1 MLRRLLATLMAGS
14 IACALTA
21 AGPSW
26 SASAATRALRPSDAG
41 HARLATADP
50 RHVPATADPRH
61 VLATGDPRHV
71 PATAD
76 PRHVLATGDPR
87 HVHRPSVPRT
97 CRRVSA
103 ARSTTDGTF
112 SAQDESAP
120 PDTQRI
126 QSALDACA
134 GTGRAVELAPRAGQN
149 AFLSAPLAVRQG
161 EVLLIDGGAT
171 LYASRNP
178 SDYQIPGA
186 TTCGTISGDGNGC
199 VPFIDLTGSHSGV
212 MGTRDRYGHIGVVD
226 GRGQM
231 TMLGSTL
238 SWWQLA
244 EDAKSGGNQNNPKLI
259 ESDGADELT
268 IYDVELANSPMYHLL
283 ITHGQALT
291 VWGTV
296 VDTPAVGARNTDGI
310 DPLSERDVTIA
321 HNFVQDGDDCI
332 AIKSDP
338 GVASRDITVED
349 DHCYG
354 THGISIGSQT
364 AGGIDNILVRDDTVS
379 GIDSLG
385 NTSTSNNGIRIKSD
399 ALVGGV
405 TQRVSYEGVCLTG
418 VKYPLYFNPYYA
430 PGGSDIPTFTDIVL
444 DGVVAVNS
452 PAKTTSLFQGYDAE
466 HLLDLDL
473 ENVSVDD
480 PAETASNARIGL
492 YNSNVVPSGPNVTVT
507 PIRAWGRIPTCR
519 FPAFA

>member
-1 MLRRLLATLMAGS
+1 MSRRLFVTLVAGS
-14 IACALTA
+14 IACALGAT
-21 AGPSW
+21 GLTW
-26 SASAATRALRPSDAG
+26 SASAATRVARRSDADG
-41 HARLATADP
+41 SR
-50 RHVPATADPRH
+50 
-61 VLATGDPRHV
+61 LATGDRRHI
-71 PATAD
+71 
-76 PRHVLATGDPR
+76 R
-87 HVHRPSVPRT
+87 RPSIPRT

-103 ARSTTDGTF
+103 TLSTADGTF

-120 PDTQRI
+120 PDTPRI

-134 GTGRAVELAPRAGQN
+134 GTGGAVELARAPRAGQD
-149 AFLSAPLAVRQG
+149 AFLSAPLTVRRG
-161 EVLLIDGGAT
+161 EVLLVDSGVT

-178 SDYQIPGA
+178 SDYQIPGS

-199 VPFIDLTGSHSGV
+199 VPFIDLAGSHSGV
-212 MGTRDRYGHIGVVD
+212 MGTRNRSGQLGVID

-259 ESDGADELT
+259 ESDGADDLT

-283 ITHGQALT
+283 ITHGYGLT

-310 DPLSERDVTIA
+310 DPLSESDVTIA

-349 DHCYG
+349 THCYG

-379 GIDSLG
+379 GTDSLG

-405 TQRVSYEGVCLTG
+405 TQRVTYNDVCLTG
-418 VKYPLYFNPYYA
+418 VKYPLYFNPFYA
-430 PGGSDIPTFTDIVL
+430 AGGSDIPTFRDIVL
-444 DGVVAVNS
+444 NGIAAVNS
-452 PAKTTSLFQGYDAE
+452 PAHTTSLFQGYDAS
-466 HLLDLDL
+466 HPLDLDL
-473 ENVSVDD
+473 ENVSLDNPTQTSAD
-480 PAETASNARIGL
+480 ANIGL
-492 YNSNVVPSGPNVTVT
+492 YNSNVVPSGPDVTVT
-507 PIRAWGRIPTCR
+507 PIHAWGRIPRCR
-519 FPAFA
+519 LPAFAYPPVH

>member
-1 MLRRLLATLMAGS
+1 MSRRLLATLVAGS
-14 IACALTA
+14 IACVLAATGLT
-21 AGPSW
+21 W
-26 SASAATRALRPSDAG
+26 SASGETRAARPSDADG
-41 HARLATADP
+41 SR
-50 RHVPATADPRH
+50 
-61 VLATGDPRHV
+61 LATGDS
-71 PATAD
+71 
-76 PRHVLATGDPR
+76 R
-87 HVHRPSVPRT
+87 HVHRPSIPRI
-97 CRRVSA
+97 CRRVVA
-103 ARSTTDGTF
+103 GLSTVDGTF
-112 SAQDESAP
+112 SVQDESAP

-126 QSALDACA
+126 QGALDACA
-134 GTGRAVELAPRAGQN
+134 GTGRAVELAPRAGQD
-149 AFLSAPLAVRQG
+149 AFLSAPLTVRQG
-161 EVLLIDGGAT
+161 EVLLVDAGTT
-171 LYASRNP
+171 LYASRQP
-178 SDYQIPGA
+178 SDYQIPGS

-199 VPFIDLTGSHSGV
+199 VPFIDLAGPRSGV
-212 MGTRDRYGHIGVVD
+212 MGTRDWYGHMGVID

-259 ESDGADELT
+259 ESNGVDDLT
-268 IYDVELANSPMYHLL
+268 IYDVELANSPMYHVL
-283 ITHGQALT
+283 ITHGRGLT

-310 DPLSERDVTIA
+310 DPLSESHVTIA
-321 HNFVQDGDDCI
+321 HNFIQDGDDCI

-379 GIDSLG
+379 GTDSLG

-405 TQRVSYEGVCLTG
+405 TQRVSYEDVCLTG

-430 PGGSDIPTFTDIVL
+430 AGGSDIPTFTDIVL
-444 DGVVAVNS
+444 SGIVAVNS
-452 PAKTTSLFQGYDAE
+452 PAKTSSLFQGYDAN
-466 HLLDLDL
+466 HLLALDL
-473 ENVSVDD
+473 ENVSLDN
-480 PAETASNARIGL
+480 PAQTASNARIGL

-507 PIRAWGRIPTCR
+507 PIHARGRIPSCR
-519 FPAFA
+519 FPAFAYPPVH